1 MKCETIGTV
10 SFNDIAIDKI
20 AVEIRMSLG
29 DTKFIFIFILFF
41 FSVLELTLVPLILLE
56 GLGEK
61 GVFISKCDEKC

>member
-1 MKCETIGTV
+1 MKFQIVGASLRMKCETIGTV

-41 FSVLELTLVPLILLE
+41 SLFWNLP
-56 GLGEK
+56 
-61 GVFISKCDEKC
+61 

>member
-1 MKCETIGTV
+1 V

-41 FSVLELTLVPLILLE
+41 SLFWNLP
-56 GLGEK
+56 
-61 GVFISKCDEKC
+61 